1 MAVERKTSIETHRRQ
16 SEQMA
21 NKGLTLVTEY
31 QDAADDSPFAGYVF
45 KIFFNGKGGLLG
57 FRSWDEVDSFL
68 SGEASAGCRMPN
80 MMAKAGLGA
89 DEIGRVE

>member
-1 MAVERKTSIETHRRQ
+1 
-16 SEQMA
+16 MA
-21 NKGLTLVTEY
+21 NKGLTLVAEY
-31 QDAADDSPFAGYVF
+31 QDAADDIPFAGYVF